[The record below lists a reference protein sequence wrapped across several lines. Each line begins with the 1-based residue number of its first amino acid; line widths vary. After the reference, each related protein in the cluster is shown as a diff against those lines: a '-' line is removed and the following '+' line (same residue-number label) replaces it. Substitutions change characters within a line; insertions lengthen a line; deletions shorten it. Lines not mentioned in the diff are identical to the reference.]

1 MRNRKKKMGLGLPQA
16 GDGGDFVLYAKY
28 NAKSGRWFSKQ
39 DDGEEREVDK
49 PTCIIDLANIKTGVM
64 KFMAGQAPD
73 YIYDSSAGACDAVK
87 PDDTYK
93 RGFTALLFG
102 KSLGGLRELSS
113 TALSMN
119 GEINKLYEAYEE
131 GKAANPGMVPVMK
144 CTGVTPVESKHGTN
158 YAPNLELVKWTARP
172 DELQGN
178 GAPVAVSTVAAPA
191 APAPAPVAVVEDD
204 SEEF

>member
-1 MRNRKKKMGLGLPQA
+1 MGLGLPQA

-28 NAKSGRWFSKQ
+28 NAKAGRWYSKQ
-39 DDGEEREVDK
+39 DDGEEIEVDK

-73 YIYDSSAGACDAVK
+73 YIYDSAAGAIDAVK

-93 RGFTALLFG
+93 RGFTVNLYG

-119 GEINKLYEAYEE
+119 GEINKLYEAWEE
-131 GKAANPGMVPVMK
+131 GKDANPGMVPVMK
-144 CTGVTPVESKHGTN
+144 CSGVTPIESKHGTN
-158 YAPNLELVKWTARP
+158 YAPNMSIVKWTDRP
-172 DELQGN
+172 DELHDTGTPKKVETLKVV
-178 GAPVAVSTVAAPA
+178 APVAEA
-191 APAPAPVAVVEDD
+191 EEGDD
-204 SEEF
+204 DEF